1 MKVMVFVVD
10 NLYEENTKNIKNF
23 INNKKLV
30 ELYVMWNEMY
40 EISRYEI
47 FKESDLI
54 KFKVCI

>member
-1 MKVMVFVVD
+1 MVFVVD
-10 NLYEENTKNIKNF
+10 NLYEENTKNITNF

-30 ELYVMWNEMY
+30 KFYIMWNEMY